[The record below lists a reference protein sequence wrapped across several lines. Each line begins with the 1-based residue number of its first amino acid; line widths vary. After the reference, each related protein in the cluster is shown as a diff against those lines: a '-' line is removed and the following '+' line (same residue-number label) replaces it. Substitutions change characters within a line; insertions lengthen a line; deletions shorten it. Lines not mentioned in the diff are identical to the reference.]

1 MLIGGNGNLRASCE
15 SHQER
20 SILEMVEMDTEG
32 VAGIKSLGFK
42 GGDSVL
48 RAKKMAKKEHGDRV
62 HGMVKRRGSI
72 LNLLHVKMEML

>member
-20 SILEMVEMDTEG
+20 SILEMVDMDTEG

-48 RAKKMAKKEHGDRV
+48 RAKKMAKKEHGEEERE
-62 HGMVKRRGSI
+62 HIKLTSC
-72 LNLLHVKMEML
+72 